1 MFNRQSSA
9 DLRTIKTTAATPPP
23 FDGIT
28 PTPVRK
34 PEPLADTAAAI
45 SIIGSDLTI
54 MGERLTIIT
63 RGTLQLDGE
72 VKGDLHGAEIVI
84 GENGR
89 VTGTV
94 WGDHVSVRGHVTG
107 TIRGR
112 RVELLPKAQ
121 VEGEIHNETL
131 TISEGA
137 LFDGRVKR
145 PRDPAEL
152 TPLLDPAAHASSG
165 HAGPSTLPSTLA
177 PGPRPLLP
185 TTAA

>member
-9 DLRTIKTTAATPPP
+9 DLRTVKSAATTPPP
-23 FDGIT
+23 LNGAGAPAPRRPD
-28 PTPVRK
+28 PVT
-34 PEPLADTAAAI
+34 DTGAAI
-45 SIIGSDLTI
+45 SIIGADLTI

-94 WGDHVSVRGHVTG
+94 CGEHVSVRGQVSG

-152 TPLLDPAAHASSG
+152 TPMLDAAAHA
-165 HAGPSTLPSTLA
+165 GPPTLP
-177 PGPRPLLP
+177 PGPRPVP
-185 TTAA
+185 PPAAA